1 MKAEGYVY
9 TGKPPHVC
17 RNQIAPRLPD
27 ECVLWA
33 SWDEYNNVDIDIGVD
48 DDAADGCFE
57 HFLTNSIFM
66 LRRHLR
72 RHVFCHNFESPNY
85 RNPRVLLQFV

>member
-1 MKAEGYVY
+1 M
-9 TGKPPHVC
+9 
-17 RNQIAPRLPD
+17 
-27 ECVLWA
+27 
-33 SWDEYNNVDIDIGVD
+33 NVFCGRHGMSITMLI
-48 DDAADGCFE
+48 
-57 HFLTNSIFM
+57 LTLMLMMMLLMVALNIFWTTSNSIFM